1 MYVIKKHSTITQGLD
16 VMKSNKEQESKLH
29 ILRHSAAHL
38 LAQAVTEL
46 FPNTNLTIGP
56 ATKDGFFYDF
66 QPEQNFKESDLP
78 IIEKRMK
85 ELAAQDLEI
94 THEEIFKDK
103 AREIYKDNPFKLEL
117 IEQIPGETVGFSRQ
131 GDFYDLCRGGHVAS
145 TKELKA
151 VMLTGI
157 SGSYWR
163 ADQNNAPLQRI
174 SGTAFFTDKELRT
187 YLKQKELAAKYDH
200 RKLGKEMDLFSFQ
213 EAGTGF
219 PFYHPKGA
227 FIINKLKDFIRNI
240 WQNHN
245 YQEIITPAMLDVSLW
260 QTSGHYDHYKNHMY
274 FSTIENKEYSVKPM
288 NCPGSILVYKQHLH
302 SYKALPLKLA
312 EFGHVHRFELSGVLH
327 GLFRTR
333 AFTIDDTHMYCTP
346 DQIEPEIVKS
356 VQIIDQVLTTFGFET
371 IHYAVS
377 TKPDNAM
384 GDDQLWDKATHALKN
399 GLEQAGKT
407 FAVYEGE
414 GAFYGPKI
422 EVTIKDSM
430 GREWQCSTIQVD
442 FFLPQN
448 FELTYINNEGK
459 KETPVIVHQAL
470 LGSLERFF
478 GILLEH
484 FKGHMPF
491 WLCPTQIKV
500 IPITTDQQAYA
511 KKITKTLQELNLRT
525 VIDTRSEP
533 LSAKIKTAQIEK
545 TPWML
550 VVGQKEMDNNTITL
564 RHVTGKQEFGL
575 TIEEI
580 INKAQQANSIKQ
592 I

>member
-1 MYVIKKHSTITQGLD
+1 
-16 VMKSNKEQESKLH
+16 MKSNKKQEDKLQ

-38 LAQAVTEL
+38 LAQAVVEL
-46 FPNTNLTIGP
+46 FPNTKLTIGP

-66 QPEQNFKESDLP
+66 EPETNFKESDLP
-78 IIEKRMK
+78 LIEQRMK
-85 ELAAQDLEI
+85 ELAAAKLEI
-94 THEEIFKDK
+94 THEEISKEE

-117 IEQIPGETVGFSRQ
+117 IDQIPGETVGFSRQ

-145 TKELKA
+145 TGELKA

-163 ADQNNAPLQRI
+163 ADQNNPALQRI
-174 SGTAFFTDKELRT
+174 SGTAFFTEKELRT

-200 RKLGKEMDLFSFQ
+200 RKLGKDMDLFSFQ

-227 FIINKLKDFIRNI
+227 FIINQLKDFIRSI
-240 WQNHN
+240 WRNHN
-245 YQEIITPAMLDVSLW
+245 YQEIVTPSTLDVSLW
-260 QTSGHYDHYKNHMY
+260 KTSGHYEHYKNHMY
-274 FSTIENKEYSVKPM
+274 FSQIENREYAIKPM
-288 NCPGSILVYKQHLH
+288 NCPGSILIYKQHLH
-302 SYKALPLKLA
+302 SYRDLPLKLA

-333 AFTIDDTHMYCTP
+333 AFTIDDTHIYCTP
-346 DQIEPEIVKS
+346 DQIEKEIVNS
-356 VQIIDQVLTTFGFET
+356 VKIIDQILTIFGFEN

-377 TKPDNAM
+377 TKPENAM
-384 GDDQLWDKATHALKN
+384 GDDTLWEKATNALQN
-399 GLEQAGKT
+399 GLKAAGKE
-407 FAVYEGE
+407 FDIYDGE

-430 GREWQCSTIQVD
+430 GREWQCSTIQAD
-442 FFLPQN
+442 FFLPKN
-448 FELTYINNEGK
+448 FELYYIDNHGK
-459 KETPVIVHQAL
+459 KQTPVIVHQAL

-478 GILLEH
+478 GIILEH
-484 FKGHMPF
+484 FKGNLPF

-500 IPITTDQQAYA
+500 LPITSDQQEYA
-511 KKITKTLQELNLRT
+511 QSIVQTLQDKDLRVT
-525 VIDTRSEP
+525 LDDSAEP
-533 LSAKIKTAQIEK
+533 LAAKIKTAQLARI
-545 TPWML
+545 PWML

-575 TIEEI
+575 KLDEI
-580 INKAQQANSIKQ
+580 ISKADQVNLVKKI
-592 I
+592 

>member
-1 MYVIKKHSTITQGLD
+1 
-16 VMKSNKEQESKLH
+16 MKPNKSQDEKLQ

-38 LAQAVTEL
+38 LAQAVVEL
-46 FPNTNLTIGP
+46 FPKTKLTLGP

-66 QPEQNFKESDLP
+66 EPETNFKESDLE

-85 ELAAQDLEI
+85 ELAAKDLEI
-94 THEEIFKDK
+94 THEDISKEK
-103 AREIYKDNPFKLEL
+103 AREIYKNNPFKLEL
-117 IEQIPGETVGFSRQ
+117 IDGIEGDTVGFSRQ

-174 SGTAFFTDKELRT
+174 SGTAFFTEKELRT
-187 YLKQKELAAKYDH
+187 YIKQKELAAKYDH
-200 RKLGKEMDLFSFQ
+200 RKLGKDMDLFSFQ
-213 EAGTGF
+213 EQGTGF

-227 FIINKLKDFIRNI
+227 FIINHLKNFIRSI
-240 WQNHN
+240 WRNHG
-245 YQEIITPAMLDVSLW
+245 YQEILTPSMLDVSLW
-260 QTSGHYDHYKNHMY
+260 ETSGHYDHYKNHMY
-274 FSTIENKEYSVKPM
+274 FSTIENKEYAVKPM
-288 NCPGSILVYKQHLH
+288 NCPGSILIYKQQLH
-302 SYKALPLKLA
+302 SYKELPLKLA

-346 DQIEPEIVKS
+346 DQIGSEIVKS
-356 VQIIDQVLTTFGFET
+356 VKIIDQVLTTFGFET

-384 GDDQLWDKATHALKN
+384 GDDNLWDKATNALKS
-399 GLEQAGKT
+399 GLEQAGKDY
-407 FAVYEGE
+407 AVYEGE

-448 FELTYINNEGK
+448 FELYYINNEGK
-459 KETPVIVHQAL
+459 KETPVIVHQAM

-484 FKGHMPF
+484 FKGHLPF

-500 IPITTDQQAYA
+500 IPITSDQESYAQSITDKLQA
-511 KKITKTLQELNLRT
+511 LQLRT
-525 VIDTRSEP
+525 TLDTSSEP
-533 LSAKIKTAQIEK
+533 LSAKIKTAQLAK

-575 TIEEI
+575 TIEQVIE
-580 INKAQQANSIKQ
+580 KAQQANNCTKI
-592 I
+592 

>member
-1 MYVIKKHSTITQGLD
+1 
-16 VMKSNKEQESKLH
+16 MKQNKEQAEKLS

-38 LAQAVTEL
+38 LAQAVIEL
-46 FPNTNLTIGP
+46 FPKTKLTIGP

-66 QPEQNFKESDLP
+66 QPDQNFKESDLP

-85 ELAAQDLEI
+85 ELAAQNLEI
-94 THEEIFKDK
+94 THEEISKDK

-117 IEQIPGETVGFSRQ
+117 IDQIPGETVGFSRQ

-145 TKELKA
+145 TGLLKA
-151 VMLTGI
+151 VILTGI

-163 ADQNNAPLQRI
+163 ADQSNQALQRI
-174 SGTAFFTDKELRT
+174 SGTAFFTEKELRT

-213 EAGTGF
+213 EEGTGF
-219 PFYHPKGA
+219 PFYHAKGA
-227 FIINKLKDFIRNI
+227 FVINRLKDFIRSI
-240 WQNHN
+240 WTRHN
-245 YQEIITPAMLDVSLW
+245 YKEIITPSALDVSLW
-260 QTSGHYDHYKNHMY
+260 KTSGHYEHYKNHMY
-274 FSTIENKEYSVKPM
+274 FCNIENKEYSLKPM

-302 SYKALPLKLA
+302 SYKELPLKLA

-333 AFTIDDTHMYCTP
+333 AFTIDDTHIYCTP
-346 DQIEPEIVKS
+346 DQIEKEIVNS
-356 VQIIDQVLTTFGFET
+356 VSIIDKILTIFGFES

-384 GDDQLWDKATHALKN
+384 GDDALWEKATTALKN
-399 GLEQAGKT
+399 GLTAASKE
-407 FAVYEGE
+407 FEIYEGE

-422 EVTIKDSM
+422 EVTINDSM
-430 GREWQCSTIQVD
+430 GRQWQCSTIQVD

-448 FELTYINNEGK
+448 FKLNYVNNEGK
-459 KETPVIVHQAL
+459 KETPVIVHQAM

-478 GILLEH
+478 GIILEH
-484 FKGHMPF
+484 FKGHLPF
-491 WLCPTQIKV
+491 WLCPTQIQV
-500 IPITTDQQAYA
+500 IPITDDQTSYGQSIADS
-511 KKITKTLQELNLRT
+511 LQTQGLRT
-525 VIDTRSEP
+525 SINLNAEP
-533 LSAKIKTAQIEK
+533 LSAKIKSAQLAHI
-545 TPWML
+545 PWML

-564 RHVTGKQEFGL
+564 RHVSGKQEFGL
-575 TIEEI
+575 SLEQVTE
-580 INKAQQANSIKQ
+580 KAQQLNTIEK